1 MIGPSPLIFFGFEP
15 VKFEIMVFG
24 QKNCGSFFLIPGNI
38 VFRVDH
44 RPRKLII

>member
-24 QKNCGSFFLIPGNI
+24 QKTAVVFFWFPETLYFELTTVQEN
-38 VFRVDH
+38 
-44 RPRKLII
+44 